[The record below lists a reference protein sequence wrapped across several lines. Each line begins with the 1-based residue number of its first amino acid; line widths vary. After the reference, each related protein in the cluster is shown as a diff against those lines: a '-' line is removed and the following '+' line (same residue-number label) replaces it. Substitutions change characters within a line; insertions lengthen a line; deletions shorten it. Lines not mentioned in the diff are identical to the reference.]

1 MDVTTVQAAKQL
13 GLKDSRVRQLCI
25 EGRIVGARKAGGTWF
40 IPSPVRVV
48 ARGKK

>member
-40 IPSPVRVV
+40 IPSPVQVV